1 MCLFEYDEKKAMAAE
16 RQEGREEGRQ
26 EGRQEGREEGREEEK
41 ENTVKMMLNMVKD
54 NILSIE
60 EAAKRLDIDVQ
71 DLKEKFKA
79 MFE

>member
-16 RQEGREEGRQ
+16 RQEGRQ
-26 EGRQEGREEGREEEK
+26 EEK